1 MAGYSKR
8 TYKKKDYGPRRN
20 KYIGV
25 SKVQLIDANGENKG
39 VIDTDKARKMAW
51 EQGLDLV
58 EVAPNAKPPVC
69 KIIDYSKYQYEQ
81 NKKKRKSKNK
91 PKEMKE
97 FRFSPVIEQHDI
109 DVRVRRAHEYLG
121 KGHNVRISV
130 WRKGR
135 QTREQAKEMMESL
148 LTYFTD
154 YNTIEA
160 APSYEGRGIFIT
172 FKADGKAKNKQNSQ
186 KED

>member
-1 MAGYSKR
+1 MAGHYKS
-8 TYKKKDYGPRRN
+8 YKKKDYGPRRN
-20 KYIGV
+20 KYIKV
-25 SKVQLIDANGENKG
+25 PEVQLIDADGENKG
-39 VIDTDKARKMAW
+39 VVNTDEARKIASD
-51 EQGLDLV
+51 QGLDLV

-69 KIIDYSKYQYEQ
+69 RVIDFSKYQYEQ
-81 NKKKRKSKNK
+81 NKKKRKSRNRT
-91 PKEMKE
+91 KEMKE

-135 QTREQAKEMMESL
+135 QTSEQAKEMMNAL
-148 LTYFTD
+148 LTYFSD

-160 APSYEGRGIFIT
+160 APRYEGRKIFIT
-172 FKADGKAKNKQNSQ
+172 FKADGKAKNK
-186 KED
+186 